1 MGREPGT
8 GIVLIGMGR
17 VACEAL
23 LRSGLGA
30 CYVPEPS
37 LADRR
42 AAEDERAIEPAEN
55 RLITNHQERDEAYL
69 FDEAYAARDRSAG
82 GR

>member
-1 MGREPGT
+1 
-8 GIVLIGMGR
+8 VL
-17 VACEAL
+17 
-23 LRSGLGA
+23 
-30 CYVPEPS
+30 EPS

-42 AAEDERAIEPAEN
+42 AAEDERAIERAEN
-55 RLITNHQERDEAYL
+55 RLLTNHQERDEAYL